1 MWCPSPGST
10 ANLRAKK
17 MTPRGCA
24 AGFCAD
30 ARNHKARHSRLWN
43 KNNKNKKYHRRNEA
57 PLCADRRAGAL
68 PPTKAFRRRSAKLQ
82 SRPQSSWCKRR
93 RRREALEPFEQQ
105 FRASLD
111 PVVYNQ
117 KQTRREGHAD
127 SSVVSKTHTQHANL
141 GGSPCFALPLRQ
153 PRASH
158 GIAPLLKCI

>member
-43 KNNKNKKYHRRNEA
+43 KNNKNKKDHRRNEA
-57 PLCADRRAGAL
+57 PLCADRRADAL

-82 SRPQSSWCKRR
+82 SRPQSSWCKDADAAKLWNLSNSNSGR
-93 RRREALEPFEQQ
+93 ALILWYTI
-105 FRASLD
+105 RS
-111 PVVYNQ
+111 
-117 KQTRREGHAD
+117 KQEEKGMQTAALSVRHTRN
-127 SSVVSKTHTQHANL
+127 TQTLA
-141 GGSPCFALPLRQ
+141 A
-153 PRASH
+153 PRALRFRSASPERLTASH
-158 GIAPLLKCI
+158 LC